1 MEIILSVGHTSGFIL
16 VVDINHDSLSQFEP
30 LFLEFMQQEMQVD
43 AAHDIKHVKR
53 VVKTAKQLCDEE
65 NADIAIVLP
74 AAYLHDCFTY
84 PKDHPN
90 RKQSSAIAAKKAI
103 AYLESIQYPQ
113 HYHDAIAHAIE
124 AHSFSA
130 SIRPNTLEAQIVQD
144 ADRLDALGAIGVTR
158 CIQVSTHFN
167 AQLYNDNDMFAKER
181 ELNDKQFTVDHFQTK
196 LFKIV
201 DTMNTESAKLEA
213 NKRKAFMQTYLKQL
227 HDEVTA

>member
-1 MEIILSVGHTSGFIL
+1 MT
-16 VVDINHDSLSQFEP
+16 SLSQLEP

-43 AAHDIKHVKR
+43 AAHDIEHVKR

-130 SIRPNTLEAQIVQD
+130 NIRPNTLEAQIAQD

-227 HDEVTA
+227 YDEVTA

>member
-1 MEIILSVGHTSGFIL
+1 MT
-16 VVDINHDSLSQFEP
+16 SLSQFEP

-43 AAHDIKHVKR
+43 AAHDIEHVKR

-130 SIRPNTLEAQIVQD
+130 NIRPNTLEAQIVQD

-201 DTMNTESAKLEA
+201 DTMNTESAKLDA

>member
-1 MEIILSVGHTSGFIL
+1 MT
-16 VVDINHDSLSQFEP
+16 SLSQFEP

-43 AAHDIKHVKR
+43 AAHDIEHVKR

-130 SIRPNTLEAQIVQD
+130 NIRPNTLEAQIVQD

-181 ELNDKQFTVDHFQTK
+181 KLNDKQFTVDHFQTK

-227 HDEVTA
+227 YDEVTA

>member
-1 MEIILSVGHTSGFIL
+1 MT
-16 VVDINHDSLSQFEP
+16 SLSKLEP

-43 AAHDIKHVKR
+43 AAHDIEHVKR

-130 SIRPNTLEAQIVQD
+130 NIRPNTLEAQIVQD

-158 CIQVSTHFN
+158 CIQVCTHFN

-227 HDEVTA
+227 YDEVTA

>member
-1 MEIILSVGHTSGFIL
+1 MT
-16 VVDINHDSLSQFEP
+16 SLSQFEP

-43 AAHDIKHVKR
+43 AAHDIEHVKR

-113 HYHDAIAHAIE
+113 HYHYAIAHAIE

-130 SIRPNTLEAQIVQD
+130 NIRPNTLEAQIVQD

-213 NKRKAFMQTYLKQL
+213 NKRKAFMQTYLEQL

>member
-1 MEIILSVGHTSGFIL
+1 MT
-16 VVDINHDSLSQFEP
+16 SLSQLEP

-43 AAHDIKHVKR
+43 AAHDIEHVKR

-84 PKDHPN
+84 PKDHLN

-130 SIRPNTLEAQIVQD
+130 NIRPNTLEAQIVQD

-167 AQLYNDNDMFAKER
+167 AQLYNDDDMFAKER

>member
-1 MEIILSVGHTSGFIL
+1 MT
-16 VVDINHDSLSQFEP
+16 SLSQFEP

-43 AAHDIKHVKR
+43 AAHDIEHVKR

-130 SIRPNTLEAQIVQD
+130 NIRPNTLEAQIVQD

-201 DTMNTESAKLEA
+201 DTMNTESAKFEA

>member
-1 MEIILSVGHTSGFIL
+1 MT
-16 VVDINHDSLSQFEP
+16 SLSQFEP

-43 AAHDIKHVKR
+43 AAHDIEHVKR

-113 HYHDAIAHAIE
+113 QYHDAIAHAIE

-130 SIRPNTLEAQIVQD
+130 NIRPNTLEAQIVQD

-158 CIQVSTHFN
+158 CIQVSTQFN

-213 NKRKAFMQTYLKQL
+213 NKRKAFMQTYLEQL

>member
-1 MEIILSVGHTSGFIL
+1 MT
-16 VVDINHDSLSQFEP
+16 SLSQFEP

-43 AAHDIKHVKR
+43 AAHDIEHVKR

>member
-1 MEIILSVGHTSGFIL
+1 MT
-16 VVDINHDSLSQFEP
+16 SLSQFEP

-43 AAHDIKHVKR
+43 AAHDIEHVKR

-90 RKQSSAIAAKKAI
+90 RKQSSAIAAQKAI

-130 SIRPNTLEAQIVQD
+130 NIRPNTLEAQIVQD

-158 CIQVSTHFN
+158 CIQVSTQFN

>member
-1 MEIILSVGHTSGFIL
+1 MT
-16 VVDINHDSLSQFEP
+16 SLSQFEP

-43 AAHDIKHVKR
+43 AAHDIEHVKR

-130 SIRPNTLEAQIVQD
+130 NIRPNTLEAQIVQD

>member
-1 MEIILSVGHTSGFIL
+1 MT
-16 VVDINHDSLSQFEP
+16 SLSQFEP

-43 AAHDIKHVKR
+43 AAHDIEHVKR

-130 SIRPNTLEAQIVQD
+130 KIRPNTLEAQIVQD

-158 CIQVSTHFN
+158 CIQVSTQFN

-227 HDEVTA
+227 YDEVTA

>member
-1 MEIILSVGHTSGFIL
+1 MT
-16 VVDINHDSLSQFEP
+16 SLSQFEP

-43 AAHDIKHVKR
+43 AAHDIEHVKR

-130 SIRPNTLEAQIVQD
+130 NIRPNTLEAQIVQD

-227 HDEVTA
+227 YDEVTA

>member
-1 MEIILSVGHTSGFIL
+1 MT
-16 VVDINHDSLSQFEP
+16 SLSQFEP

-43 AAHDIKHVKR
+43 AAHDIEHVKR

-113 HYHDAIAHAIE
+113 HYHDAIVHAIE

-130 SIRPNTLEAQIVQD
+130 NIRPNTLEAQIVQD

>member
-1 MEIILSVGHTSGFIL
+1 MT
-16 VVDINHDSLSQFEP
+16 SLSQFEP

-43 AAHDIKHVKR
+43 AAHDIEHVKR

-130 SIRPNTLEAQIVQD
+130 NIRPNTLEAQIVQD

-158 CIQVSTHFN
+158 CIQVSTQFN

-213 NKRKAFMQTYLKQL
+213 NKRKAFMQTYLEQL

>member
-1 MEIILSVGHTSGFIL
+1 MT
-16 VVDINHDSLSQFEP
+16 SLSQFEP

-43 AAHDIKHVKR
+43 AAHDIEHVKR

-113 HYHDAIAHAIE
+113 QYHDAIAHAIE

-130 SIRPNTLEAQIVQD
+130 NIRPNTLEAQIVQD
-144 ADRLDALGAIGVTR
+144 ADRLEALGAIGVTR
-158 CIQVSTHFN
+158 CIQVSTQFN
-167 AQLYNDNDMFAKER
+167 AQLYNDNDMFANER

-227 HDEVTA
+227 YDEVTA

>member
-1 MEIILSVGHTSGFIL
+1 MT
-16 VVDINHDSLSQFEP
+16 SLSQFEP

-43 AAHDIKHVKR
+43 AAHDIEHVKR

-130 SIRPNTLEAQIVQD
+130 NIRPNTLEAQIVQD

-181 ELNDKQFTVDHFQTK
+181 ELNDKKFTVDHFQTK

-213 NKRKAFMQTYLKQL
+213 NKRKAFMQTYLEQL

>member
-1 MEIILSVGHTSGFIL
+1 MT
-16 VVDINHDSLSQFEP
+16 SLSQFEP

-43 AAHDIKHVKR
+43 AAHDIEHVKR

-130 SIRPNTLEAQIVQD
+130 NIRPNTLEAQIVQD

-181 ELNDKQFTVDHFQTK
+181 LLNDKQFTVDHFQTK

>member
-1 MEIILSVGHTSGFIL
+1 MT
-16 VVDINHDSLSQFEP
+16 SLSQLEP

-43 AAHDIKHVKR
+43 AAHDIEHVKR

-130 SIRPNTLEAQIVQD
+130 NIRPNTLEAQIVQD

-158 CIQVSTHFN
+158 CIQVSTHFK

>member
-1 MEIILSVGHTSGFIL
+1 MT
-16 VVDINHDSLSQFEP
+16 SLSQFEP

-43 AAHDIKHVKR
+43 AAHDIEHVKR

-90 RKQSSAIAAKKAI
+90 REQSSAIAAKKAI

-130 SIRPNTLEAQIVQD
+130 NIRPNTLEAQIVQD

>member
-1 MEIILSVGHTSGFIL
+1 MT
-16 VVDINHDSLSQFEP
+16 SLSKLEP

-43 AAHDIKHVKR
+43 AAHDIEHVKR

-130 SIRPNTLEAQIVQD
+130 NIRPNTLEAQIVQD

-227 HDEVTA
+227 HHEVTA